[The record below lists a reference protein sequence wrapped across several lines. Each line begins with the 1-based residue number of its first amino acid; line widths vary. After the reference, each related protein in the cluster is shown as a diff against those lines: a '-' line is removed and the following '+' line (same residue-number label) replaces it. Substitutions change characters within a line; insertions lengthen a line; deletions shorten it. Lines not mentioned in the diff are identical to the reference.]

1 MNIVHV
7 SRAELRNLFVKN
19 GVWTAL
25 QQQAAYKCEAKDKV
39 SIPVKAGH
47 TPAGGVQI
55 IHKWSTPGGRHM
67 VTTHS
72 VLDADGWPVHW
83 DEKDLIVG
91 DKKYVHDKR
100 LD

>member
-7 SRAELRNLFVKN
+7 SRAELTKQFVQS

-25 QQQAAYKCEAKDKV
+25 QQQAAYKCEARDKV

-47 TPAGGVQI
+47 APAGGVQI
-55 IHKWSTPGGRHM
+55 IHKWSDFTGKHL

-72 VLDADGWPVHW
+72 VLDADSWPGIGMRRTLLLATRSTYTI
-83 DEKDLIVG
+83 EG
-91 DKKYVHDKR
+91 
-100 LD
+100 